1 MTPRKAIAPGA
12 FKLLAEEFRQKTG
25 LPLILVDLG
34 GKTILESGNCD
45 FCGRMAPAGE
55 ARLAKACRQKM
66 AQAVEESFRWGEGY
80 ITTCPLGFVL
90 FAVPIVQ
97 HRKLRGG
104 LVGGFAIFAEMR
116 EDFAEEVSANLAK
129 FGANARPLR
138 ARAERL
144 RKISLQKAK
153 EAVSQLMSLTQK
165 HKVNDLAFL
174 KERNDRYIQQA
185 KIANFLEELKKENPD
200 IARKILDKQDEVIQ
214 KVKLGDSTGAREILN
229 EFLGS
234 IFFESGMNFE
244 VIKVRII
251 ELVVMIS
258 RAAIE
263 AGVGAQELL
272 GLNYSYLTEL
282 SKVTDLEELLVNVTR
297 VLENFISKVSLGKE
311 RKRKVR
317 FQKMRDFIHR
327 NFTGRITAG
336 DVAREA
342 GLSVGRALHLFRE
355 ETGMAMTAYI
365 NKMKVDYGKYLL
377 LNSDVQLADLAG
389 QLGYYDQS
397 HFTKNFK
404 KLERITPSHFRLKYK
419 TEI

>member
-1 MTPRKAIAPGA
+1 
-12 FKLLAEEFRQKTG
+12 
-25 LPLILVDLG
+25 
-34 GKTILESGNCD
+34 
-45 FCGRMAPAGE
+45 
-55 ARLAKACRQKM
+55 
-66 AQAVEESFRWGEGY
+66 
-80 ITTCPLGFVL
+80 
-90 FAVPIVQ
+90 
-97 HRKLRGG
+97 
-104 LVGGFAIFAEMR
+104 MR
-116 EDFAEEVSANLAK
+116 EDFAEEVAANLAR
-129 FGANARPLR
+129 FGANVRPVR
-138 ARAERL
+138 SRAERL
-144 RKISLQKAK
+144 RKISLKKAK
-153 EAVSQLMSLTQK
+153 EAVALLLSLTQK
-165 HKVNDLAFL
+165 HGINDTAFL
-174 KERNDRYIQQA
+174 KERNDRYVQQY
-185 KIANFLEELKKENPD
+185 KIANFLEELKKGNPD

-214 KVKLGDSTGAREILN
+214 KVKLGDSAGAREILN

-327 NFTGRITAG
+327 NFTGGIAAG

-377 LNSDVQLADLAG
+377 LNSDIPLADLAG

-419 TEI
+419 TEL

>member
-1 MTPRKAIAPGA
+1 MKTGKTIAVA
-12 FKLLAEEFRQKTG
+12 QFKSLAEEYRQKTG
-25 LPLILVDLG
+25 LRLILVDPG
-34 GKTILESGNCD
+34 GKIISGSGGCD
-45 FCGRMAPAGE
+45 FCRQAGAGSE
-55 ARLAKACRQKM
+55 EKLIKSCRQKM

-97 HRKLRGG
+97 QKRLQGG
-104 LVGGFAIFAEMR
+104 LISGFAIFAEMK

-129 FGANARPLR
+129 FGAAARPFSLMNKSVR
-138 ARAERL
+138 N
-144 RKISLQKAK
+144 ISLRKAK
-153 EAVSQLMSLTQK
+153 EALSQLMSLTQK
-165 HKVNDLAFL
+165 YEINDLAFL
-174 KERNDRYIQQA
+174 KERNEKYVQQY
-185 KIANFLEELKKENPD
+185 KIANFLEKLKRENPD
-200 IARKILDKQDEVIQ
+200 IARKILDKQDEIIQ
-214 KVKLGDSTGAREILN
+214 KVKLGDRAGAREILN

-251 ELVVMIS
+251 ELVVIIS

-282 SKVTDLEELLVNVTR
+282 SKVTDLDELLFKVTR
-297 VLENFISKVSLGKE
+297 VLENFIAKVSLGKE
-311 RKRKVR
+311 KKRKVR
-317 FQKMRDFIHR
+317 FQRMRDFIHR
-327 NFTGRITAG
+327 NFTRKITAR
-336 DVAREA
+336 DVAKEA

-355 ETGMAMTAYI
+355 ETGMALTGYI

-377 LNSDVQLADLAG
+377 LNSDIQLAELAD

-404 KLERITPSHFRLKYK
+404 KFEKITPSHFRLKYK
-419 TEI
+419 TDF

>member
-1 MTPRKAIAPGA
+1 METGKAIAPSA
-12 FKLLAEEFRQKTG
+12 FKRLAEEYRQETG
-25 LPLILVDLG
+25 LPLVLVDLG
-34 GKTILESGNCD
+34 GKTVQGSGRCD
-45 FCGRMAPAGE
+45 FCAKPAAPGE
-55 ARLAKACRQKM
+55 KRLAKACRQKM

-97 HRKLRGG
+97 HQKLRGG
-104 LVGGFAIFAEMR
+104 LVSGFAIFTEMK
-116 EDFAEEVSANLAK
+116 EDFAEEVSANLAR
-129 FGANARPLR
+129 FGAPDRPVR
-138 ARAERL
+138 SRAERV
-144 RKISLQKAK
+144 RKISLRRAK
-153 EAVSQLMSLTQK
+153 EAVSRLMALTQK
-165 HKVNDLAFL
+165 YQLNDLSFL
-174 KERNDRYIQQA
+174 KERNERYVQQY

-200 IARKILDKQDEVIQ
+200 IARKILDKQDEIIQ
-214 KVKLGDSTGAREILN
+214 KVKLGDRTGAREILN

-251 ELVVMIS
+251 ELIVIIS

-282 SKVTDLEELLVNVTR
+282 SKVTDLEELLLNVTR
-297 VLENFISKVSLGKE
+297 VLENFISQVSLGKE
-311 RKRKVR
+311 KKRRVR
-317 FQKMRDFIHR
+317 FQKMRDYIHR

-336 DVAREA
+336 DVAGEA

-355 ETGMAMTAYI
+355 ESGMAMTAYI

-377 LNSDVQLADLAG
+377 LNSDIPLAELAG

-404 KLERITPSHFRLKYK
+404 RFEKITPSHFRLKYRS
-419 TEI
+419 EI

>member
-1 MTPRKAIAPGA
+1 
-12 FKLLAEEFRQKTG
+12 
-25 LPLILVDLG
+25 
-34 GKTILESGNCD
+34 
-45 FCGRMAPAGE
+45 
-55 ARLAKACRQKM
+55 
-66 AQAVEESFRWGEGY
+66 
-80 ITTCPLGFVL
+80 
-90 FAVPIVQ
+90 
-97 HRKLRGG
+97 
-104 LVGGFAIFAEMR
+104 
-116 EDFAEEVSANLAK
+116 
-129 FGANARPLR
+129 
-138 ARAERL
+138 
-144 RKISLQKAK
+144 
-153 EAVSQLMSLTQK
+153 
-165 HKVNDLAFL
+165 
-174 KERNDRYIQQA
+174 
-185 KIANFLEELKKENPD
+185 
-200 IARKILDKQDEVIQ
+200 
-214 KVKLGDSTGAREILN
+214 
-229 EFLGS
+229 
-234 IFFESGMNFE
+234 MNFE

-327 NFTGRITAG
+327 NFTGSITAG

-342 GLSVGRALHLFRE
+342 GLSIGRALHLFRE

-365 NKMKVDYGKYLL
+365 SKMKVDYGKYLL

-419 TEI
+419 TEL